1 MAEKV
6 EFELVSPE
14 RLLISEAVDMVI
26 VPGTEGDFGALPRH
40 APMIST
46 IRPGVIDVYTDGRVT
61 SRIFVAGGFVEVN
74 EERCTVLAE
83 EAVPVDQLDRDAI
96 ESRAKAA
103 REALEEAASE
113 HARHVAERQLAVAEA
128 MRAALA
134 GAAGQAH

>member
-26 VPGTEGDFGALPRH
+26 VPGAEGDFGALPRH

-61 SRIFVAGGFVEVN
+61 NRIFVAGGFAEVN

-83 EAVPVDQLDRDAI
+83 EAVPVDQLDRDAV
-96 ESRAKAA
+96 EQRTKAA
-103 REALEEAASE
+103 REAVEEATTE
-113 HARHVAERQLAVAEA
+113 HARNVAQRQLAVAEA
-128 MRAALA
+128 MCAALA
-134 GAAGQAH
+134 GAARKAH